1 MSFYTGTNAEVI
13 FANGFA
19 YPIANANSTSA
30 QALITGASGKYQQPL
45 FPGGFFQQGRT
56 GQVAAIEFAVALAT
70 SGTPNVTFTAGL
82 NTASNTIAGGTTLVS
97 NIKFA
102 TSTWS
107 GGTVHGRVIISNF
120 GSGYGTS
127 SVSTNLWSTMSLIAQ
142 PGTGAGVAAAGGPTQ
157 DATPDFSVN
166 QWGWLSVTFDAG
178 SASNTATLQQLIV
191 YGLN

>member
-1 MSFYTGTNAEVI
+1 VSFYTGTNAEVL

-30 QALITGASGKYQQPL
+30 QALITGASGKYQQPVL
-45 FPGGFFQQGRT
+45 YGGFFQQGRS
-56 GQVAAIEFAVALAT
+56 GQVAAVDFSIIMST
-70 SGTPNVTFTAGL
+70 SGTPNATITAGL
-82 NTASNTIAGGTTLVS
+82 NTASNSIAGGTTLVAAG
-97 NIKFA
+97 KFA

-107 GGTVHGRVIISNF
+107 SATVMGRIIISNF

-127 SVSTNLWSTMSLIAQ
+127 SVSTNLWSSMTVNAQ
-142 PGTGAGVAAAGGPTQ
+142 NANGTGVVACGGPTQ
-157 DATPDFSVN
+157 DATVDFSVN
-166 QWGWLSVTFDAG
+166 QWLWLSVTFDAG